1 MLTKLKDE
9 KEPAC
14 ELPGKGILS
23 RGDMCKGPEVGKRP
37 LKSTEEASVERV
49 KSVRIQGHTRSG
61 WALQA
66 VGMRWDLS

>member
-23 RGDMCKGPEVGKRP
+23 RGDNMCKGPEVGKRS
-37 LKSTEEASVERV
+37 LKSAEEANVERV
-49 KSVRIQGHTRSG
+49 KSVRIQGHKR
-61 WALQA
+61 
-66 VGMRWDLS
+66 